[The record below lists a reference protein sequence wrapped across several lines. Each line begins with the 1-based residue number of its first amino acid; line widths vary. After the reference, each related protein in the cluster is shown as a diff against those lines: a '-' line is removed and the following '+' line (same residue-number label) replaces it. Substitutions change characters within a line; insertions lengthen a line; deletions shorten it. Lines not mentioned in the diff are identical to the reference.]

1 MDNPKRALS
10 KSGNTLG
17 TNIKIQQSMTL
28 MSIFP
33 GVLAIIKSIPN
44 KAMDKIEYSGRF
56 WTVIPETQYR
66 DSALMDTAILGI
78 EYRDSGQ
85 RIPIFFIMYPY
96 ALKRKYITKEVIVYN
111 QVSRDHPAIRIR
123 S

>member
-1 MDNPKRALS
+1 MPQNYTPEFK
-10 KSGNTLG
+10 K
-17 TNIKIQQSMTL
+17 KIVRLHEEEGRTY
-28 MSIFP
+28 
-33 GVLAIIKSIPN
+33 KSIT
-44 KAMDKIEYSGRF
+44 AEYSGRF
-56 WTVIPETQYR
+56 WTVIPEAQYR
-66 DSALMDTAILGI
+66 DSALMDTAILSI

-96 ALKRKYITKEVIVYN
+96 ALKRKYITKEVIVYD

>member
-1 MDNPKRALS
+1 MRVYLDTAI
-10 KSGNTLG
+10 
-17 TNIKIQQSMTL
+17 NIFYSDPTYTHATIL
-28 MSIFP
+28 
-33 GVLAIIKSIPN
+33 LY
-44 KAMDKIEYSGRF
+44 IEYSGRF
-56 WTVIPETQYR
+56 WTVIPEAQYR

-96 ALKRKYITKEVIVYN
+96 ALKRKYITKEVIVYD

>member
-1 MDNPKRALS
+1 MAIM
-10 KSGNTLG
+10 G
-17 TNIKIQQSMTL
+17 
-28 MSIFP
+28 
-33 GVLAIIKSIPN
+33 AIILMGLSIP
-44 KAMDKIEYSGRF
+44 DDSEPS
-56 WTVIPETQYR
+56 IPEAQYR
-66 DSALMDTAILGI
+66 DSALMDTAILSI

-96 ALKRKYITKEVIVYN
+96 ALKRKYITKEVIVYD

>member
-1 MDNPKRALS
+1 MPFS
-10 KSGNTLG
+10 
-17 TNIKIQQSMTL
+17 
-28 MSIFP
+28 
-33 GVLAIIKSIPN
+33 
-44 KAMDKIEYSGRF
+44 EYSERF

-96 ALKRKYITKEVIVYN
+96 ALKRKYITKEVIVYD